1 MSDWFNLFNALAV
14 WNLFATANIL
24 NSVPAYVRNDSCTT
38 LLSEVL
44 IELVALLLCVRE
56 VPGTIFDSGTDYPE
70 IFVLFLSPSW
80 QML

>member
-1 MSDWFNLFNALAV
+1 MSDWFNLFNVLKV
-14 WNLFATANIL
+14 WNLFATANML
-24 NSVPAYVRNDSCTT
+24 NSEPAYIRNYRRTT

-56 VPGTIFDSGTDYPE
+56 VPGTLFDRGTDCPE